1 METKIS
7 ERASKYAL
15 VKNEMTGVTGRPRQP
30 GNQAGL
36 GRPRQGPGN
45 MAAGR
50 QAGRL
55 AGRKLAVA
63 AWLY

>member
-1 METKIS
+1 MKTKIS

-15 VKNEMTGVTGRPRQP
+15 GKNEMTGVAGRPRQP
-30 GNQAGL
+30 G
-36 GRPRQGPGN
+36 RPTQGPGST
-45 MAAGR
+45 AAER

>member
-1 METKIS
+1 MEHQKQ
-7 ERASKYAL
+7 YVL
-15 VKNEMTGVTGRPRQP
+15 VKNEMTGVAGRPRQP
-30 GNQAGL
+30 GRQPI
-36 GRPRQGPGN
+36 RPRQGPGN
-45 MAAGR
+45 TAAGR

>member
-7 ERASKYAL
+7 ERVSKYAL

-30 GNQAGL
+30 G
-36 GRPRQGPGN
+36 RPRQGPGN
-45 MAAGR
+45 TAAGR